1 MSPMDHAPWRI
12 WMGAGALAALLALSA
27 CGEREAPA
35 PEPAPHAATAAEPAP
50 AAPSTRGL
58 EAAAITR
65 FDEILTALAASQD
78 RSGYVAVI
86 ARDGVVQHVSEAG
99 YADIEAGAPMRADT
113 LVRIASMSKPVTA
126 AAILMLAED
135 GALALTDPVSDYIP
149 AFADAR
155 VATQL
160 MHDDSFE
167 IPTEALNRPITIE
180 DLLTHTSG
188 VGYIFD
194 YQTHLGALYIDRDIY
209 RAGDPSLE
217 ARINTLAG
225 LPLYFQP
232 GERWFYSYANDILGQ
247 VIAVAAGQSVEDFM
261 QARLFQP
268 LGMSDTSFF
277 PGENQRERLA
287 ALYTHAEDG
296 TLVRVARER
305 DVAVSAPVEAGGA
318 GLFSTANDYLRFA
331 QMLANGGELDG
342 VRVLSQESVAAMATP
357 HVGLDRMGEDQRR
370 IGLAFGYSVGV
381 SVNEDGGRRTGD
393 YGWGGYFDTAFV
405 VSPATGLVAVI
416 MAQEEPGPGT
426 RDTTSAGA
434 VLQSQ
439 LAGLVPAES

>member
-1 MSPMDHAPWRI
+1 MSPMDQAPWRI

-27 CGEREAPA
+27 CGEREARA
-35 PEPAPHAATAAEPAP
+35 PEPAPQPAPAAEPAQ
-50 AAPSTRGL
+50 AAPSARGL
-58 EAAAITR
+58 DAGALAR
-65 FDEILTALAASQD
+65 FDETLTALAASQD

-160 MHDDSFE
+160 MHDETFE
-167 IPTEALNRPITIE
+167 IPTEPLTRPITIE

-247 VIAVAAGQSVEDFM
+247 VIAVAAGMSVEAFM
-261 QARLFQP
+261 QTRLFQP
-268 LGMSDTSFF
+268 LGMADTSFF
-277 PGENQRERLA
+277 PGEAQRERLA
-287 ALYTHAEDG
+287 ALYTHDEDG
-296 TLVRVARER
+296 SLVRVAHER

-318 GLFSTANDYLRFA
+318 GLFSTANDYMRFA

-342 VRVLSQESVAAMATP
+342 VRVLSQESVAAMVTP

-439 LAGLVPAES
+439 LAGLAPAES

>member
-1 MSPMDHAPWRI
+1 MDHAPWRI

-35 PEPAPHAATAAEPAP
+35 PEPAPQAATAAEPAP
-50 AAPSTRGL
+50 AAPSARGL
-58 EAAAITR
+58 ETAAITR
-65 FDEILTALAASQD
+65 FDEILTALAESQD
-78 RSGYVAVI
+78 RAGYVAVI
-86 ARDGVVQHVSEAG
+86 ARDGVIQHVSEAG
-99 YADIEAGAPMRADT
+99 YADVEAGAPMRADT
-113 LVRIASMSKPVTA
+113 VVRIASMSKPVTA

-135 GALALTDPVSDYIP
+135 GLLSLGDPVADYIP

-167 IPTEALNRPITIE
+167 IPTEPLNRPITIE

-209 RAGDPSLE
+209 RASDPSLE

-232 GERWFYSYANDILGQ
+232 GERWFYSYSNDILGQ
-247 VIAVAAGQSVEDFM
+247 VIAVASGQSVEAFM
-261 QARLFQP
+261 QARIFGP

-277 PGENQRERLA
+277 PGDTQRERLA
-287 ALYTHAEDG
+287 ALYTHDEDG
-296 TLVRVARER
+296 SLVRVAGER

-342 VRVLSQESVAAMATP
+342 VRVLSQESVAAMVTP
-357 HVGLDRMGEDQRR
+357 HVGLDRMGEGQRR
-370 IGLAFGYSVGV
+370 IGLDFGYSVGV
-381 SVNEDGGRRTGD
+381 SVNEDGGRRIGD
-393 YGWGGYFDTAFV
+393 FGWGGYFDTAFV
-405 VSPATGLVAVI
+405 VSPSTGVVAVI
-416 MAQEEPGPGT
+416 MAQEEPGPGS

-434 VLQSQ
+434 VLESQ
-439 LAGLVPAES
+439 LGGLVPAES

>member
-1 MSPMDHAPWRI
+1 MSRTDLAPWRTLL
-12 WMGAGALAALLALSA
+12 GAGALAAVLALGA
-27 CGEREAPA
+27 CGDRSTRTADPTPA
-35 PEPAPHAATAAEPAP
+35 ASQAQQAAETTP
-50 AAPSTRGL
+50 AARGL
-58 EAAAITR
+58 DPAAVARLDAT
-65 FDEILTALAASQD
+65 LASLAASQD
-78 RSGYVAVI
+78 RSGYVAMI

-99 YADIEAGAPMRADT
+99 YADVEAGTPMRANT
-113 LVRIASMSKPVTA
+113 VVRIASMTKPVTA

-135 GALALTDPVSDYIP
+135 GLLSVSDPVSDYIP

-155 VATQL
+155 VATGL
-160 MHDDSFE
+160 MHDEGFE
-167 IPTEALNRPITIE
+167 IPTAPLTRPITIE

-188 VGYIFD
+188 VGYLFD

-209 RAGDPSLE
+209 RADGQSLE
-217 ARINTLAG
+217 DRINSLAS

-232 GERWFYSYANDILGQ
+232 GERWFYSYSNDILGQ
-247 VIAVAAGQSVEDFM
+247 VIAVASGQSVEAFM

-268 LGMSDTSFF
+268 LGMTDTSFF
-277 PGENQRERLA
+277 PTDAHRERLA
-287 ALYTHAEDG
+287 ALYTHDEDG
-296 TLVRVARER
+296 ALVRVQRER
-305 DVAVSAPVEAGGA
+305 DLAMLAEVEAGGA
-318 GLFSTANDYLRFA
+318 GLFSTAHDYIRFA

-342 VRVLSQESVAAMATP
+342 VQVMSEGSIAAMATP

-381 SVNEDGGRRTGD
+381 SVNESGGRRTGD
-393 YGWGGYFDTAFV
+393 LGWGGYFDTAFV
-405 VSPATGLVAVI
+405 VSPSTGVVAVI

-439 LAGLVPAES
+439 LAGLVPVES

>member
-1 MSPMDHAPWRI
+1 MSRTDHAPWRI
-12 WMGAGALAALLALSA
+12 WIGAGALAALLALGA
-27 CGEREAPA
+27 CGDRSQRS
-35 PEPAPHAATAAEPAP
+35 AEPAP
-50 AAPSTRGL
+50 AAAPAEQSADTVPSARGL
-58 EAAAITR
+58 DASAVAR
-65 FDEILTALAASQD
+65 LDETLAALAASQD

-86 ARDGVVQHVSEAG
+86 ARDGVIQHVSEAG
-99 YADIEAGAPMRADT
+99 YADVGAGAPMRADT
-113 LVRIASMSKPVTA
+113 VVRIASMSKPVTA
-126 AAILMLAED
+126 AAILILAED
-135 GALALTDPVSDYIP
+135 GVLSVTDPVSDYIP
-149 AFADAR
+149 AFANAR

-160 MHDDSFE
+160 MHDENFE
-167 IPTEALNRPITIE
+167 IPTEPLARPITIE

-209 RAGDPSLE
+209 RAGEQSLE
-217 ARINTLAG
+217 ERVNTLAG

-247 VIAVAAGQSVEDFM
+247 VIAVASGQSVEDFM

-277 PGENQRERLA
+277 PGEVQRERLA
-287 ALYTHAEDG
+287 ALYTHDEDG
-296 TLVRVARER
+296 TLVRVAGER

-318 GLFSTANDYLRFA
+318 GLFSTADDYLRFA

-342 VRVLSQESVAAMATP
+342 VRVMSADSVAALVTP
-357 HVGLDRMGEDQRR
+357 HVGLDRMGEGQRR

-381 SVNEDGGRRTGD
+381 SVNENGGRRTGD
-393 YGWGGYFDTAFV
+393 FGWGGYFDTAFV
-405 VSPATGLVAVI
+405 VSPSTGVAAVI

-434 VLQSQ
+434 VLQNQ
-439 LAGLVPAES
+439 LAGLLPAES

>member
-1 MSPMDHAPWRI
+1 MSRTDHAPWRI
-12 WMGAGALAALLALSA
+12 WMGAGVLAALLALGA
-27 CGEREAPA
+27 CGDRSAP
-35 PEPAPHAATAAEPAP
+35 PAEPAP
-50 AAPSTRGL
+50 ATAPAEPAVETAPSARGL
-58 EAAAITR
+58 DAAAVAR
-65 FDEILTALAASQD
+65 LDETLTALAARQD

-113 LVRIASMSKPVTA
+113 VVRIASMSKPVTA
-126 AAILMLAED
+126 AAILMLAGD
-135 GALALTDPVSDYIP
+135 GALALTDPVADYIP
-149 AFADAR
+149 AFANAR

-160 MHDDSFE
+160 MHDETFE
-167 IPTEALNRPITIE
+167 IPTEPLTRPITIE

-209 RAGDPSLE
+209 RAGEQSLE
-217 ARINTLAG
+217 ERINTLAG

-232 GERWFYSYANDILGQ
+232 GERWFYSYSNDILGQ
-247 VIAVAAGQSVEDFM
+247 VIAVASGQSVEAFM
-261 QARLFQP
+261 QARIFGP

-277 PGENQRERLA
+277 PGDTQRERLA
-287 ALYTHAEDG
+287 TLYTHDEDG
-296 TLVRVARER
+296 SLVRVARER

-342 VRVLSQESVAAMATP
+342 VRVLSQESVAAMVTP
-357 HVGLDRMGEDQRR
+357 HVGLDRMGEGQRR
-370 IGLAFGYSVGV
+370 IGLDFGYSVGV
-381 SVNEDGGRRTGD
+381 SVNEDGGRRIGD
-393 YGWGGYFDTAFV
+393 FGWGGYFDTAFV
-405 VSPATGLVAVI
+405 VSPSTGVVAVI
-416 MAQEEPGPGT
+416 MAQEEPGPGS

-434 VLQSQ
+434 VLESQ
-439 LAGLVPAES
+439 LGGLVPAES

>member
-1 MSPMDHAPWRI
+1 MSRIDHAPWRI
-12 WMGAGALAALLALSA
+12 WISAGALSALLALSA
-27 CGEREAPA
+27 CGERPAPA
-35 PEPAPHAATAAEPAP
+35 PEPAPAAAPAEPAVET
-50 AAPSTRGL
+50 APSARGL
-58 EAAAITR
+58 DASAVAR
-65 FDEILTALAASQD
+65 LDETLAALAESQD

-99 YADIEAGAPMRADT
+99 YADIETGAPMRADT
-113 LVRIASMSKPVTA
+113 LVRIASMTKPVTA

-160 MHDDSFE
+160 LHDESFE
-167 IPTEALNRPITIE
+167 IPTEPLNRPITIE

-209 RAGDPSLE
+209 RASDRSLE
-217 ARINTLAG
+217 DRINSLAD

-232 GERWFYSYANDILGQ
+232 GERWFYSYSNDILGQ
-247 VIAVAAGQSVEDFM
+247 VVAVASGQRVEDFM
-261 QARLFQP
+261 QARLFVP
-268 LGMSDTSFF
+268 LSMTDTSFF
-277 PGENQRERLA
+277 PDEARRERVA
-287 ALYTHAEDG
+287 ALYTHDEAG
-296 TLVRVARER
+296 ALVQVARER
-305 DVAVSAPVEAGGA
+305 DVALSAPAEAGGA

-342 VRVLSQESVAAMATP
+342 ARVMSADSVAAMVTP
-357 HVGLDRMGEDQRR
+357 HVGLDRMGEEQRR
-370 IGLAFGYSVGV
+370 TGLAFGYSVGV
-381 SVNEDGGRRTGD
+381 AVNEDGGQRTGD
-393 YGWGGYFDTAFV
+393 YFWGGYFDTAFV
-405 VSPATGLVAVI
+405 VSPSTGVVAVI
-416 MAQEEPGPGT
+416 MAQEEPGPGS
-426 RDTTSAGA
+426 RDTISAGA

-439 LAGLVPAES
+439 LAGLIPVES